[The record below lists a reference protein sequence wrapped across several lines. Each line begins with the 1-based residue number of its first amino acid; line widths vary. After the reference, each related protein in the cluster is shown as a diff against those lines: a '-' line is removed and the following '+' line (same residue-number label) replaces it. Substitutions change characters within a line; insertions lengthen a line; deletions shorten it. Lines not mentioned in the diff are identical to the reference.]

1 MNQALEE
8 YHSQRRA
15 FVLLPNVGMI
25 LGEKGK
31 PLSHREIL
39 TNCGFNHEQISFM
52 LENYPRGYFL
62 NNRLVLYQSDDVK
75 EGDSWELK
83 KENFPVVKKY
93 YSDLKKIFNFNSE
106 TKVFLGV
113 YRGKEGDIWPTINEV
128 SLDFFD
134 TPVAKNLSAKLK
146 PQASR

>member
-15 FVLLPNVGMI
+15 FVLVPNVGMI

-31 PLSHREIL
+31 PFSHREIL
-39 TNCGFNHEQISFM
+39 TNCGFNPEQISFM

-62 NNRLVLYQSDDVK
+62 NNKLVLYQSDDVK